1 MVHRILYLPG
11 YQQRGRR
18 NLVPFSACDSS
29 RDQEAGHIIKEEI
42 AFQNNEAK
50 LTRKVVEAVFHW
62 PSVKEIFQ
70 CV

>member
-1 MVHRILYLPG
+1 M
-11 YQQRGRR
+11 
-18 NLVPFSACDSS
+18 PFTARCSS
-29 RDQEAGHIIKEEI
+29 TDQEAGHIIKEEI

-50 LTRKVVEAVFHW
+50 LTRKVVEGVFHW